1 MINIGKYTAKRKE
14 LYGKDPWRPRNFQ
27 DSEELIHRF
36 DDYLDACDEHGNDAT
51 QEGMIANLFGS
62 RRMFYYYRDKDYLQE
77 AFEYMDCVLADM
89 TINSNIEGTT
99 KGLILKSKYGYSDK
113 IETVNTNNHNLLIS
127 VEERE
132 KYKKELQEKYNIDVI
147 EGG

>member
-1 MINIGKYTAKRKE
+1 MKE
-14 LYGKDPWRPRNFQ
+14 
-27 DSEELIHRF
+27 F
-36 DDYLDACDEHGNDAT
+36 DLYLDACEEAGHSAT
-51 QEGMIANLFGS
+51 IEGMIASIFGS
-62 RRMFYYYRDKDYLQE
+62 KRMYNYYKAKEDLADG
-77 AFEYMDCVLADM
+77 FEYIDCVLADM

-113 IETVNTNNHNLLIS
+113 IETVNTTNHNVLIS
-127 VEERE
+127 LEERE